1 MYNTATNG
9 LITCV

>member
-9 LITCV
+9 LIICV